1 MRAATLTRRT
11 ALLFAAVGALAISA
25 CNSNGSQAAAGGD
38 SVAVLG
44 QADAPVKVTEYA
56 SVTCGACAAWD
67 REVWPAFKAKYV
79 DTGLVRYELR
89 EMLTPPNQVSAA
101 GWLLARCAPADRRLG
116 VVQSIYESQAEMSQT
131 GDFRGILQRIGAQ
144 AGLNQQQFEQCVG
157 DEDALVA
164 LNERIE
170 GAVERGVQGTPTF
183 FINDKKHEGSVTLE
197 GLDAALQPLVRGK
210 RAAG

>member
-1 MRAATLTRRT
+1 MRASALTRRT
-11 ALLFAAVGALAISA
+11 ALLAAALGVLALAG
-25 CNSNGSQAAAGGD
+25 CNNSGAAQAAGD

-44 QADAPVKVTEYA
+44 RAEAPVNVTEYA

-67 REVWPAFKAKYV
+67 KEVWPAFKAKYV

-101 GWLLARCAPADRRLG
+101 GWLLARCAPADRRLA

-164 LNERIE
+164 LNQRIE
-170 GAVERGVQGTPTF
+170 AAVERGVQGTPTF
-183 FINDKKHEGSVTLE
+183 FINGKQHQGSPSLE

-210 RAAG
+210 QAAG

>member
-1 MRAATLTRRT
+1 MRASALTRRT
-11 ALLFAAVGALAISA
+11 ALLAAAIGALALA
-25 CNSNGSQAAAGGD
+25 GCNNGRTAEAAGD

-44 QADAPVKVTEYA
+44 RAEAPVNVTEYA

-67 REVWPAFKAKYV
+67 SQVWPAFKAKYV

-101 GWLLARCAPADRRLG
+101 GWLLARCVPADRRLG

-144 AGLNQQQFEQCVG
+144 AGLNQQQFEKCVG

-170 GAVERGVQGTPTF
+170 AAVERGVQGTPTF
-183 FINDKKHEGSVTLE
+183 FINGKQHQGPVTLE

-210 RAAG
+210 QAAG